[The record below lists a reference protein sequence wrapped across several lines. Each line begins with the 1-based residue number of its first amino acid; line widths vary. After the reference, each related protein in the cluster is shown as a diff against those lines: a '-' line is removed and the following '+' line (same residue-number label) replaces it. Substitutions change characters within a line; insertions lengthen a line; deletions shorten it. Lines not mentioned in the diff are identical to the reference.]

1 MKRKIISLFLI
12 FAILTMIVGCSKNK
26 GEEGAPSGMKSAH
39 SASADYYLYV
49 PSDWVVD
56 TADNSL
62 MASAHVSDTDRSN
75 ITVMAYSGDRT
86 YESLEDY
93 FKAYYKGLERMFDLD
108 ENENSTLKMIT
119 DGERCLLGGVA
130 ANNYVYTGT
139 VGGVE
144 LKYRQ
149 IISYWNGDYY
159 LITFT
164 ADPELYD
171 DHSDD
176 FDKIVQNFAFV
187 QKPTTTASTTDELS
201 TDK

>member
-1 MKRKIISLFLI
+1 MKRTIISLFSI
-12 FAILTMIVGCSKNK
+12 FVILAMVVSCSSKD
-26 GEEGAPSGMKSAH
+26 EEGAPSGMKSAH
-39 SASADYYLYV
+39 SANADYYLYV

-62 MASAHVSDTDRSN
+62 MVAAHVSDSDRTN
-75 ITVMAYSGDRT
+75 VTVMAYTGDRT

-93 FKAYYKGLERMFDLD
+93 FDAYSKGFERMFDLD
-108 ENENSTLKMIT
+108 ESENSTLKMIT

-130 ANNYVYTGT
+130 ANNYVYSGT

-149 IISYWNGDYY
+149 VIGYWNGDYY

-171 DHSDD
+171 EHQDD
-176 FDKIVQNFAFV
+176 FDKIVQNFTFV
-187 QKPTTTASTTDELS
+187 QKPTTTASLTDKPNTDE
-201 TDK
+201 